1 MLFGWAFLVQVLAVR
16 AFAGGML
23 PPSAEVV
30 ITPCRIDINH
40 ASVSELQALPSMGPV
55 RAEALV
61 LERIRNGLFVGL
73 DDLARVHGM
82 GPELLEELADFV
94 CFDS

>member
-1 MLFGWAFLVQVLAVR
+1 MR
-16 AFAGGML
+16 AFAGGIL
-23 PPSAEVV
+23 PPPAEVV

-40 ASVSELQALPSMGPV
+40 AGVAELQALPAVGPV

-61 LERIRNGLFVGL
+61 LERIRNGPFDCL

-82 GPELLEELADFV
+82 GPELLKALADFV
-94 CFDS
+94 CFDVQRRR